1 MMNAIAAIDLDI
13 GLGIAL
19 MIVTMVTEGLSAV
32 ATTDHH
38 LHVADEGTYLF
49 IFVFYYFRGKHM
61 LYVIWLYIYVSFVF
75 SHFVDLDQGHDP
87 ETGVGEDLEQGL
99 IVEIAVVVETTGVI
113 VETEDDV
120 VRAVNIDEVETNLVQ
135 ITIDERKVDLDQ
147 RAVLDLLLIQEV
159 DLLAVPEVDPEVLP
173 KEKQM
178 ENKKLLQWN
187 QIILIHLV
195 GHAVDLGTSL
205 HGSREAE
212 VFHKAED

>member
-38 LHVADEGTYLF
+38 LHAEDE
-49 IFVFYYFRGKHM
+49 
-61 LYVIWLYIYVSFVF
+61 
-75 SHFVDLDQGHDP
+75 DLDQGHDP
-87 ETGVGEDLEQGL
+87 ETGVAEDLEQGL
-99 IVEIAVVVETTGVI
+99 IVEIAVVVETTGVV

-120 VRAVNIDEVETNLVQ
+120 VQAVNIDEVETNLVQ
-135 ITIDERKVDLDQ
+135 ITIDETKVDRDQ
-147 RAVLDLLLIQEV
+147 RAVLDLLVNQEV

-205 HGSREAE
+205 HGSQEAE